1 MNGTLDVV
9 ANRIPSA
16 TIIPAKAL
24 FTRHGKPTVYV
35 SQGGG
40 FTPVSVEVLARNS
53 DEIAI
58 RGVGADARVAL
69 VDPSADGINEAA
81 SAGAAGSAEGS
92 E

>member
-9 ANRIPSA
+9 ARRIPAA

-35 SQGGG
+35 SRAGE
-40 FTPVSVEVLARNS
+40 FTPVDVEVLARNS
-53 DEIAI
+53 DEIAVK
-58 RGVGADARVAL
+58 GVGADAQVAMA
-69 VDPSADGINEAA
+69 DPFAGAVNEAA
-81 SAGAAGSAEGS
+81 AGAEGL